1 MWTAFPVLGR
11 PEASSANS
19 GPKSPPQE
27 PPENPPLRALLDPIR
42 PQDTCKTQL
51 KADRDVNNR
60 FLENAHGASAGA
72 TFLAL
77 TRGQNSGK
85 KYFRSHPQSNVD
97 RIPGQKRGRAKKQGK
112 WSLVGK
118 GGESPPP
125 HPGAPVTASVKS
137 GGPPQGGSRGV
148 FEPQNRSHTPDDPQR
163 GSADLF

>member
-11 PEASSANS
+11 PEASSANR

-72 TFLAL
+72 TILAL

-97 RIPGQKRGRAKKQGK
+97 RIPGQKRGRAKKQGT

-118 GGESPPP
+118 GGSPPP
-125 HPGAPVTASVKS
+125 
-137 GGPPQGGSRGV
+137 
-148 FEPQNRSHTPDDPQR
+148 TPR
-163 GSADLF
+163 GSGHGVREVRWSPTGGIKGGLRTPEQIPHA

>member
-1 MWTAFPVLGR
+1 MHAASAGATFLALTRGQNSANNISRATRRAMWTAFPVLGR
-11 PEASSANS
+11 PEASSANR

-60 FLENAHGASAGA
+60 CLENVHGASAGA

-112 WSLVGK
+112 WSLTGR
-118 GGESPPP
+118 G
-125 HPGAPVTASVKS
+125 
-137 GGPPQGGSRGV
+137 GGPPPTPGLRSRR
-148 FEPQNRSHTPDDPQR
+148 P
-163 GSADLF
+163 